1 MSYKDLYQ
9 EIIRTQ
15 QDIAVT
21 YQRLVAVENELKRN
35 INESNTLPINFSTKL
50 DVLQQKV
57 DLLLNQLLVTT
68 VESKPVKT
76 EAINEVQSD
85 YKEQGEK
92 EKTTNEYVVEEVV
105 EEVQN

>member
-35 INESNTLPINFSTKL
+35 INDKNNLLPVGVAAKL
-50 DVLQQKV
+50 DNLQNKV
-57 DLLLNQLLVTT
+57 DYLLKQLIVN
-68 VESKPVKT
+68 EPT
-76 EAINEVQSD
+76 EDKQTI
-85 YKEQGEK
+85 
-92 EKTTNEYVVEEVV
+92 VEEH
-105 EEVQN
+105 ELPSDEVDSTENLTQIVIN